1 MRIYKNYFAI
11 VFVLVASSL
20 FSQGVTA
27 TYGDYKSDSSYVNF
41 NKLKDDVAKAQIISL
56 KKGALLVRLKT
67 NNKTITQLK
76 KAGNIDLATQVER
89 ETALKNK
96 IIIFSY
102 LQEFDFCPVYFF
114 YSDVSDSVKH
124 HTVSNVFVDTTLQ
137 VNSSIVCSAGYYLIA
152 DNFSPIY
159 NSSLG
164 FVAKHKTNTA
174 IENGTATREATIV
187 IKNSHFIQVHKPFPY
202 FQVKST
208 VLSNAEKAAAP
219 IKQRLSGLY
228 EQSLREKISKAER
241 KDLKKFKGSVYLFND
256 ALKRFYNENKN
267 YSIPAT
273 ISEYIY

>member
-1 MRIYKNYFAI
+1 MRFYKRHIII
-11 VFVLVASSL
+11 VFALMANAL
-20 FSQGVTA
+20 FSQPATVT
-27 TYGDYKSDSSYVNF
+27 YDDYKNDSSYVNF

-67 NNKTITQLK
+67 NNKAIAQLK
-76 KAGNIDLATQVER
+76 KTGNIDLATQVER

-96 IIIFSY
+96 ISMFSY

-124 HTVSNVFVDTTLQ
+124 HSLSGIFVDTTLQ
-137 VNSSIVCSAGYYLIA
+137 VNSSIVCNATYYLIA

-164 FVAKHKTNTA
+164 FVSKNKTHTA
-174 IENGTATREATIV
+174 VENGTATREVAIA

-208 VLSNAEKAAAP
+208 LLSNAEKAP
-219 IKQRLSGLY
+219 TQIKSRLSNLY
-228 EQSLREKISKAER
+228 EQLLREKMSKAER
-241 KDLKKFKGSVYLFND
+241 KDLKKFKGSVYLFNE
-256 ALKRFYNENKN
+256 ALHTFYNDNKF
-267 YSIPAT
+267 YSIPAS
-273 ISEYIY
+273 ISDYIY